1 MFDYDETMQFLATVK
16 KYLEN
21 FNKFAGT
28 REISL
33 AITKLD
39 ECALWLQAD
48 YLKRLEKDEIL

>member
-1 MFDYDETMQFLATVK
+1 MFDYDEVMQLLATAR

-28 REISL
+28 RDISL

-39 ECALWLQAD
+39 ECAMWLQAD